1 MMPNVTCSLSV
12 VTLAPMCCRELCHGS
27 QGKGWPWGLWCPL
40 LWETS
45 TLCIH
50 LLMDFL
56 ALSSQAGKSWLQLQ
70 WKAVRAPQVLFDNPK
85 GVAYSWSKCCR
96 SPSWGLANAYL
107 DRTRMS
113 RGMNVPRHWVLVTR
127 HKQVGAGESQR
138 LLHDLIWPPI
148 FSCFVSSCLLHTS
161 WCAALGADVPPTKL
175 FLQWLF
181 TADASMCLVFFF
193 LLAIFSPLWTV
204 NYCTLTSF

>member
-12 VTLAPMCCRELCHGS
+12 VTLTPMCCRVLCHGS

-40 LWETS
+40 VWETS

-70 WKAVRAPQVLFDNPK
+70 WEAVRVPQVLFDNPK

-138 LLHDLIWPPI
+138 LLHDLIWPRSFPVL
-148 FSCFVSSCLLHTS
+148 SPPVYCTPHGVQHWGLMCLLQS
-161 WCAALGADVPPTKL
+161 YFSSDSLQQMPP
-175 FLQWLF
+175 
-181 TADASMCLVFFF
+181 CV
-193 LLAIFSPLWTV
+193 
-204 NYCTLTSF
+204 